1 VDVHLK
7 DGRLE
12 KIEGV
17 SDDRRSEV
25 IKRIV
30 SACARPRSAV
40 EYFYH
45 PDRLR
50 YPLKR
55 KGERGEGKWEQ
66 ISWEQALDE
75 VAERLEKLKNQ
86 YGPETLASSSGT
98 YRTHDEYRMRFLN
111 LFGTPNNI
119 GQGNI

>member
-17 SDDRRSEV
+17 SDNRRSEV

-40 EYFYH
+40 E
-45 PDRLR
+45 
-50 YPLKR
+50 
-55 KGERGEGKWEQ
+55 
-66 ISWEQALDE
+66 
-75 VAERLEKLKNQ
+75 
-86 YGPETLASSSGT
+86 
-98 YRTHDEYRMRFLN
+98 
-111 LFGTPNNI
+111 
-119 GQGNI
+119 